1 MNEVQLVEHEQEA
14 DRSGTMTSPTERKAL
29 LEAVH
34 VGHEYKTRGTT
45 VVALDDVNLTI
56 REGDFVTVV
65 GPSGCGKSTLA
76 SMFAGLVAPTH
87 GEVLYQGK
95 PIRGAS
101 RERGMVFQELAVLP
115 WRTVE
120 ANIGHG
126 LEIARVPKAERRQ
139 RVKELVSMMGLEGFE
154 QKYPR
159 ELSGGM
165 RQRVA
170 VARTWAPEPPV
181 ILMDEPFAAVDA
193 ITRLTLQEELIR
205 LAKATKRTVVF
216 ITHSV
221 DEAVFLGDYVVA
233 MTNRPGRVLEI
244 VPVDHEPGERTWE
257 GMAANRRLQSI
268 VAHVFELVRG
278 RANSADTPGGAQPS

>member
-1 MNEVQLVEHEQEA
+1 MTRQPQTTEPIRDDRPKDAQPAGEA
-14 DRSGTMTSPTERKAL
+14 SRPL
-29 LEAVH
+29 LQAVH
-34 VGHEYKTRGTT
+34 LGHEYQVRGST
-45 VVALDDVNLTI
+45 VTALQDVNLTI
-56 REGDFVTVV
+56 HGGDFVTIV

-76 SMFAGLVAPTH
+76 SMFAGLIKPTS
-87 GEVLYQGK
+87 GQALYDGT
-95 PIRGAS
+95 PINGPS
-101 RERGMVFQELAVLP
+101 SQRGMVFQDLAVLP

-120 ANIGHG
+120 DNIGHG
-126 LEIARVPKAERRQ
+126 LEIARVPKADRRR
-139 RVKELVSMMGLEGFE
+139 RVTELIRLIGLEGFE
-154 QKYPR
+154 SKYPR

-205 LAKATKRTVVF
+205 LAKSTRRTVVF

-233 MTNRPGRVLEI
+233 MTSRPGRVLEI
-244 VPVDHEPGERTWE
+244 VPTGHAAGERTWE
-257 GMAANRRLQSI
+257 SMATDARLQGI
-268 VAHVFELVRG
+268 VSHVFELVRG
-278 RANSADTPGGAQPS
+278 RSHGPDAAGTRP

>member
-1 MNEVQLVEHEQEA
+1 
-14 DRSGTMTSPTERKAL
+14 MTKAL
-29 LEAVH
+29 SEPRGSEAPQAHQAPQAAHPGKPLLQAVGL
-34 VGHEYKTRGTT
+34 GHEYQVRGST
-45 VVALDDVNLTI
+45 VVALQDVNLTI
-56 REGDFVTVV
+56 REGDFVTIV

-76 SMFAGLVAPTH
+76 GMFAGLTRPTSGQALYD
-87 GEVLYQGK
+87 GEPIQG
-95 PIRGAS
+95 PS
-101 RERGMVFQELAVLP
+101 SERGMVFQELAVLP

-126 LEIARVPKAERRQ
+126 LEIAGVPKAERRR
-139 RVKELVSMMGLEGFE
+139 RVAELVRLIGLEGFE
-154 QKYPR
+154 TKYPR

-205 LAKATKRTVVF
+205 LAKTTRRTVVF

-221 DEAVFLGDYVVA
+221 DEAVFLGDCVVA
-233 MTNRPGRVLEI
+233 MTARPGRVLEI
-244 VPVDHEPGERTWE
+244 VPVDHAPGVRTWE
-257 GMAANRRLQSI
+257 AMATDRRLQEI
-268 VAHVFELVRG
+268 VSHVFELVRG
-278 RANSADTPGGAQPS
+278 RSQDSSGAAR

>member
-1 MNEVQLVEHEQEA
+1 MAEPPQDLQPQEVHLTG
-14 DRSGTMTSPTERKAL
+14 RPGKPL
-29 LEAVH
+29 LQAVH
-34 VGHEYKTRGTT
+34 LGHEYQARGST
-45 VVALDDVNLTI
+45 VVALQDVNLTI
-56 REGDFVTVV
+56 LEGDFVTIV

-76 SMFAGLVAPTH
+76 SMFAGLTQPTS
-87 GEVLYQGK
+87 GQALYNGTAIDG
-95 PIRGAS
+95 PS
-101 RERGMVFQELAVLP
+101 SERGMVFQELAVLP

-126 LEIARVPKAERRQ
+126 LEIAGVPKGDRRRRVAELI
-139 RVKELVSMMGLEGFE
+139 ELIGLQGFE
-154 QKYPR
+154 TKYPR

-193 ITRLTLQEELIR
+193 ITRLALQEELIR
-205 LAKATKRTVVF
+205 LAKTTRRTVVF

-233 MTNRPGRVLEI
+233 MTARPGRVLEI
-244 VPVDHEPGERTWE
+244 VPVNHAPGERTWE
-257 GMAANRRLQSI
+257 DMATNSRLQEI
-268 VAHVFELVRG
+268 VSHVFELVRG
-278 RANSADTPGGAQPS
+278 RSHTAGHQGQGH

>member
-1 MNEVQLVEHEQEA
+1 MMTHGSHVMVPTRAESTDMVVGANA
-14 DRSGTMTSPTERKAL
+14 SGRPL
-29 LEAVH
+29 LEAV
-34 VGHEYKTRGTT
+34 GLSHEYDARGST
-45 VVALDDVNLTI
+45 VTALEDVDLTI
-56 REGDFVTVV
+56 REGDFVTIV

-76 SMFAGLVAPTH
+76 SMFAGLIKPTR
-87 GEVLYQGK
+87 GQVLYNGK
-95 PIRGAS
+95 PIEGPS
-101 RERGMVFQELAVLP
+101 SERGMVFQELAVLP

-120 ANIGHG
+120 GNIAHG
-126 LEIARVPKAERRQ
+126 LQIAGLPRADRKRRVA
-139 RVKELVSMMGLEGFE
+139 ELVQLIGLEGFE
-154 QKYPR
+154 SKYPR

-205 LAKATKRTVVF
+205 LAKTTHRTVVF

-233 MTNRPGRVLEI
+233 MTARPGRVLEI
-244 VPVDHEPGERTWE
+244 VPVNHSAGQRTWE
-257 GMAANRRLQSI
+257 AMATDARLQEI
-268 VAHVFELVRG
+268 VSHVFELVRG
-278 RANSADTPGGAQPS
+278 RAAQPPIPRQAQ

>member
-1 MNEVQLVEHEQEA
+1 MNPAAATKPILQ
-14 DRSGTMTSPTERKAL
+14 
-29 LEAVH
+29 AVGL
-34 VGHEYKTRGTT
+34 GHEYSARGSTIL
-45 VVALDDVNLTI
+45 ALQDVDLTI

-76 SMFAGLVAPTH
+76 SMFAGLIRPTS
-87 GEVLYQGK
+87 GQALYDGR
-95 PIRGAS
+95 PITGPG

-120 ANIGHG
+120 GNIGHG
-126 LEIARVPKAERRQ
+126 LEIAGVPKQERRR
-139 RVKELVSMMGLEGFE
+139 RVADMIRLIGLEGFE
-154 QKYPR
+154 TKYPR

-205 LAKATKRTVVF
+205 LTKTTRRTVVF

-233 MTNRPGRVLEI
+233 MSARPGRVLEI
-244 VPVDHEPGERTWE
+244 VSVGHPPGERTWE
-257 GMAANRRLQSI
+257 AMATDTRLQAI
-268 VAHVFELVRG
+268 VSHVFELVRG
-278 RANSADTPGGAQPS
+278 RTTGQDGGH

>member
-1 MNEVQLVEHEQEA
+1 MTRQLQVTNPIR
-14 DRSGTMTSPTERKAL
+14 DRQPKGASPAEPRKPL
-29 LEAVH
+29 LQAVDL
-34 VGHEYKTRGTT
+34 GHEYQARGTT
-45 VVALDDVNLTI
+45 VAALKDVNLTI
-56 REGDFVTVV
+56 YEGDFVTIV

-76 SMFAGLVAPTH
+76 SMFAGLTKPTSGQALYDGTPIH
-87 GEVLYQGK
+87 G
-95 PIRGAS
+95 PS
-101 RERGMVFQELAVLP
+101 SDRGMVFQELAVLP

-126 LEIARVPKAERRQ
+126 LEIAGLPKDDRRRRVAELIR
-139 RVKELVSMMGLEGFE
+139 LIGLEGFE
-154 QKYPR
+154 NKYPR

-205 LAKATKRTVVF
+205 LAKSSRRTVVF

-233 MTNRPGRVLEI
+233 MTSRPGRVLEI
-244 VPVDHEPGERTWE
+244 VPVGHPAGERTWE
-257 GMAANRRLQSI
+257 DMATNARLQEI
-268 VAHVFELVRG
+268 VSHVFELVRG
-278 RANSADTPGGAQPS
+278 RSHASDNAGSRN

>member
-1 MNEVQLVEHEQEA
+1 MTEPFHERQPDGA
-14 DRSGTMTSPTERKAL
+14 NLDPRPAKPL
-29 LEAVH
+29 LQAVH
-34 VGHEYKTRGTT
+34 LGHQYQARGST
-45 VVALDDVNLTI
+45 VVALQDVDLTI
-56 REGDFVTVV
+56 REGDFVTIV

-76 SMFAGLVAPTH
+76 SMFAGLTKPTT
-87 GEVLYQGK
+87 GQVLYDGK
-95 PIRGAS
+95 PIEGPS
-101 RERGMVFQELAVLP
+101 SERGMVFQELAVLP

-126 LEIARVPKAERRQ
+126 LEIAGVPRTERRR
-139 RVKELVSMMGLEGFE
+139 RVAELVELIGLQGFE
-154 QKYPR
+154 NKYPR

-205 LAKATKRTVVF
+205 LAKSTRRTVVF

-233 MTNRPGRVLEI
+233 MTARPGRVLEI
-244 VPVDHEPGERTWE
+244 VPVDHAPGERTWE
-257 GMAANRRLQSI
+257 DMATDSRLQEI
-268 VAHVFELVRG
+268 VSHVFELVRG
-278 RANSADTPGGAQPS
+278 RSHTAGHQAKGH

>member
-1 MNEVQLVEHEQEA
+1 
-14 DRSGTMTSPTERKAL
+14 MTKAL
-29 LEAVH
+29 SEPRGSEAPQAHQAPQAAHPGKPLLQAVGL
-34 VGHEYKTRGTT
+34 GHEYQVRGST
-45 VVALDDVNLTI
+45 VVALQDVNLTI
-56 REGDFVTVV
+56 REGDFVTIV

-76 SMFAGLVAPTH
+76 GMFAGLTRPTSGQALYD
-87 GEVLYQGK
+87 GEPIQG
-95 PIRGAS
+95 PS
-101 RERGMVFQELAVLP
+101 SERGMVFQELAVLP
-115 WRTVE
+115 WRNVE

-126 LEIARVPKAERRQ
+126 LEIAGVPRAERRR
-139 RVKELVSMMGLEGFE
+139 RVAELVRLIGLEGFE
-154 QKYPR
+154 TKYPR

-205 LAKATKRTVVF
+205 LAKTTRRTVVF

-233 MTNRPGRVLEI
+233 MTARPGRVLEI
-244 VPVDHEPGERTWE
+244 VPVDHAPGVRTWE
-257 GMAANRRLQSI
+257 AMATDRRLQEI
-268 VAHVFELVRG
+268 VSHVFELVRG
-278 RANSADTPGGAQPS
+278 RSQDSSGAAR

>member
-1 MNEVQLVEHEQEA
+1 MGSESDGQ
-14 DRSGTMTSPTERKAL
+14 RKPL
-29 LEAVH
+29 LEAVGL
-34 VGHEYKTRGTT
+34 GHEYEARGEK
-45 VVALDDVNLTI
+45 VIALQDVNLTI

-76 SMFAGLVAPTH
+76 SMWAGLIKPTH
-87 GEVLYQGK
+87 GQALYDGK
-95 PIRGAS
+95 PIEGPS
-101 RERGMVFQELAVLP
+101 SERGMVFQELAVLP

-120 ANIGHG
+120 ANIAHG
-126 LEIARVPKAERRQ
+126 LQIAGVPKAERKR
-139 RVKELVSMMGLEGFE
+139 RVADLVKLIGLEGFE
-154 QKYPR
+154 SKYPR

-205 LAKATKRTVVF
+205 LAKTTKRTVVF

-233 MTNRPGRVLEI
+233 MTARPGRVLEI
-244 VPVDHEPGERTWE
+244 VPVNHPSGPRTWE
-257 GMAANRRLQSI
+257 AMATDTRLQEI
-268 VAHVFELVRG
+268 VSHVFELVRG
-278 RANSADTPGGAQPS
+278 RAAPSEVGEEGQG

>member
-1 MNEVQLVEHEQEA
+1 MTRQMNLVEPSREESTDGA
-14 DRSGTMTSPTERKAL
+14 TRSSSARKPL
-29 LEAVH
+29 LEAVGL
-34 VGHEYKTRGTT
+34 GHEYEARGST
-45 VVALDDVNLTI
+45 VTALENVNLTI
-56 REGDFVTVV
+56 REGDFVTIV

-76 SMFAGLVAPTH
+76 SMFAGLIKPSRGQA
-87 GEVLYQGK
+87 LYDGR
-95 PIRGAS
+95 PIEGPS
-101 RERGMVFQELAVLP
+101 SERGMVFQELAVLP

-120 ANIGHG
+120 GNIAHG
-126 LEIARVPKAERRQ
+126 LQIARVAKAERKR
-139 RVKELVSMMGLEGFE
+139 RVVDLVKLVGLDGFE
-154 QKYPR
+154 NKYPR

-205 LAKATKRTVVF
+205 LAKTTQRTVVF

-233 MTNRPGRVLEI
+233 MTARPGRVLEI
-244 VPVDHEPGERTWE
+244 VPVNHAPGQRTWE
-257 GMAANRRLQSI
+257 AMATDTRLQEI
-268 VAHVFELVRG
+268 VSHVFELVRG
-278 RANSADTPGGAQPS
+278 RAAAPKTGKQARG

>member
-1 MNEVQLVEHEQEA
+1 MTQQSHLVDPTIQQSIEVIPV
-14 DRSGTMTSPTERKAL
+14 SSSPRKPL
-29 LEAVH
+29 LEAI
-34 VGHEYKTRGTT
+34 GLSHEYAVRGST
-45 VVALDDVNLTI
+45 VTALDDVNLTI
-56 REGDFVTVV
+56 REGDFVTIV

-76 SMFAGLVAPTH
+76 SMFAGLIKPSR
-87 GEVLYQGK
+87 GQVLYDGE
-95 PIRGAS
+95 PIEGPS
-101 RERGMVFQELAVLP
+101 SERGMVFQELAVLP

-120 ANIGHG
+120 ANIAHG
-126 LEIARVPKAERRQ
+126 LQIAGIPKAERQ
-139 RVKELVSMMGLEGFE
+139 RRVAELVKLIGLEGFE
-154 QKYPR
+154 TKYPR

-205 LAKATKRTVVF
+205 LAKTTHRTVVF

-233 MTNRPGRVLEI
+233 MTARPGRVLEI
-244 VPVDHEPGERTWE
+244 VPVNHPPGQRTWE
-257 GMAANRRLQSI
+257 AMATDTRLQEI
-268 VAHVFELVRG
+268 VSHVFELVRG
-278 RANSADTPGGAQPS
+278 RAAPPETPKQAQR

>member
-1 MNEVQLVEHEQEA
+1 MRQGNV
-14 DRSGTMTSPTERKAL
+14 MTPTRAETTGMVAGSDDQRKPL
-29 LEAVH
+29 LEAVGL
-34 VGHEYKTRGTT
+34 GHEYEVRGSK
-45 VVALDDVNLTI
+45 VVALEDVDLTI
-56 REGDFVTVV
+56 REGDFVTIV

-76 SMFAGLVAPTH
+76 SMFAGLIKPTH
-87 GEVLYQGK
+87 GLALYDGK
-95 PIRGAS
+95 PIDGPS
-101 RERGMVFQELAVLP
+101 SERGMVFQELAVLP

-120 ANIGHG
+120 ANIAHG
-126 LEIARVPKAERRQ
+126 LEIAGVPKAERRR
-139 RVKELVSMMGLEGFE
+139 RVAELVKLIGLDGFE
-154 QKYPR
+154 SKYPR

-205 LAKATKRTVVF
+205 LAKTTKRTVVF

-233 MTNRPGRVLEI
+233 MTARPGRVLEI
-244 VPVDHEPGERTWE
+244 VPVNHPAGQRTWE
-257 GMAANRRLQSI
+257 NMATDTRLQTI
-268 VAHVFELVRG
+268 VSHVFELVRG
-278 RANSADTPGGAQPS
+278 RTAEPLPGDSEQ